1 MSTSTIKISDI
12 ANEIGCPFREIIEK
26 AKELGVKATH
36 PSSQVTLEQAEQIF
50 EYYQTGIKLRSVK
63 SLEKTTIKT
72 SNPKTTNISTKPA
85 HGKEYGNDIN
95 VVTIDKRAFIE
106 DEIKHH
112 RMAIKNIE
120 NNISSFESKMDAF
133 EKANDKRGLEM
144 IKIELVK
151 MVGYMQYAKMTIDR
165 LESIK

>member
-1 MSTSTIKISDI
+1 
-12 ANEIGCPFREIIEK
+12 
-26 AKELGVKATH
+26 
-36 PSSQVTLEQAEQIF
+36 
-50 EYYQTGIKLRSVK
+50 
-63 SLEKTTIKT
+63 
-72 SNPKTTNISTKPA
+72 
-85 HGKEYGNDIN
+85 
-95 VVTIDKRAFIE
+95 
-106 DEIKHH
+106 
-112 RMAIKNIE
+112 MAIKNIE